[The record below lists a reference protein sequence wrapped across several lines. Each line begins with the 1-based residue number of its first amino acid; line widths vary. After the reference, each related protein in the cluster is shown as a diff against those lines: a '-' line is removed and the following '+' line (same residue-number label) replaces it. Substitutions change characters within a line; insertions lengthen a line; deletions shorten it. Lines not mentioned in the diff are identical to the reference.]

1 MPTPLLAAKLAELRN
16 QHGLSQQQ
24 VAEFLGMSRE
34 GYSHY
39 ERSAREP
46 SLEAIVRLSKLY
58 GIGVSELVN
67 EKTVLLTE
75 GGHGSKRV
83 SAKASLGEAFG
94 EAVALGFGMPLAAVT
109 IPEASI
115 TANMEHFL
123 KLFTGRNTGLDVTD
137 ITKEDI
143 AVLEQ
148 YKRLDRQSRKEVRQF
163 IKFKHHI
170 AKSKE

>member
-1 MPTPLLAAKLAELRN
+1 MPTPLLAAKLVELRN

-24 VAEFLGMSRE
+24 VAECLGMSRE

-39 ERSAREP
+39 ERNAREP
-46 SLEAIVRLSKLY
+46 SLEAVVRLSKLY
-58 GIGVSELVN
+58 GISVSELVN

-75 GGHGSKRV
+75 NIQQDKGAPPKVSVIGTASCFVSPVVQGAVIGS
-83 SAKASLGEAFG
+83 
-94 EAVALGFGMPLAAVT
+94 P
-109 IPEASI
+109 PNI
-115 TANMEHFL
+115 TANIAHFL
-123 KLFTGRNTGLDVTD
+123 KLFTGRNTNLDVTD

-163 IKFKHHI
+163 IKFKQHYSE
-170 AKSKE
+170 KSKE

>member
-1 MPTPLLAAKLAELRN
+1 MIMPTPLLAAKLAELRS

-83 SAKASLGEAFG
+83 SAKASFG
-94 EAVALGFGMPLAAVT
+94 EAVALGLGMPLAAVT

-123 KLFTGRNTGLDVTD
+123 KLFTGRNTGIDVTD

-143 AVLEQ
+143 SVLEQ
-148 YKRLDRQSRKEVRQF
+148 YKRLDKQSRKEVRQF
-163 IKFKHHI
+163 IKFKQHI
-170 AKSKE
+170 AKGRE